1 MAGPLVLALGFA
13 VTGAACGSEDETPT
27 ASTAST
33 ASTTGNPE
41 EARGTAPA
49 DSVTFRPVL
58 EEPGTTTGTGPPTI
72 TLDQLGPVV
81 LDGTGI
87 VGVEVHRQPPAAW
100 EADEGGVTW
109 SVDLQLT
116 DDAVGIEAFN
126 AVAAECYELTTSC
139 PTGILALVVDDDV
152 VTAPTIATP
161 SFEADQIRIS
171 AGGTESEA
179 RDLAARIT
187 AAAHGG

>member
-1 MAGPLVLALGFA
+1 VLALGLA
-13 VTGAACGSEDETPT
+13 VSGAACGSEDETPT
-27 ASTAST
+27 AATAST
-33 ASTTGNPE
+33 ADTTQATTGD
-41 EARGTAPA
+41 TAPA
-49 DSVTFRPVL
+49 ESVSFRPVL

-87 VGVEVHRQPPAAW
+87 AGAEVHRQPPAAW

-116 DDAVGIEAFN
+116 DDAVGIGAFN

-139 PTGILALVVDDDV
+139 PTGMLALVVDDDV

-161 SFEADQIRIS
+161 SFEADQLRIS

-187 AAAHGG
+187 TAAHGG